1 MARDFVIGCVGKPS
15 SGKSTFFNAVCV
27 NPTAKTAAHPFT
39 TIEPNHGVAFFTT
52 ECPCTRYNVQCAPA
66 FGSCK
71 NGVRKVPVKLLDV
84 AGLIPGANEGRGI
97 GNKFLDDLRHADV
110 LMHIIDVSG
119 RTNEKGDAT
128 IGYDPSGDHMW
139 LVEEIEL
146 WIFNNLMPKWATMAR
161 RHVMKQDNVVKTLH
175 AKVSGYMAT
184 EGLVARVL
192 DAMGVKHAQFV
203 DLSLWNEKQI
213 RNFVSVFVQERFK
226 FVLVLNKI
234 DSEGDTD
241 ENALKICQRHPD
253 VPSVMCSA
261 LAMCFLRKMQAQGY
275 IDYCEGDSDFYMRG
289 DSDDDPRNGRLKLPD
304 DKLRN
309 RLNNIRDLVLYRF
322 GSTGVTRA
330 LNAATKAAGIVCVF
344 PVKNLKTFGDDDD
357 SRKAFRECVTVM
369 PGTTVRDFAN
379 SLHAEIGRNFC
390 KALGASGMQLSEDK
404 VLTSEDNVISIIT
417 KGMQTSS

>member
-27 NPTAKTAAHPFT
+27 NPNAKTAAHPFT

-52 ECPCTRYNVQCAPA
+52 DCPCVKYNVQCAPS
-66 FGSCK
+66 FGSCRR
-71 NGVRKVPVKLLDV
+71 GVRRVPVKLLDV

-128 IGYDPSGDHMW
+128 IGYDPSGDHVW

-146 WIFNNLMPKWATMAR
+146 WIFNNLLPKWATMAK
-161 RHVMKQDNVVKTLH
+161 RHAMKKES
-175 AKVSGYMAT
+175 A
-184 EGLVARVL
+184 
-192 DAMGVKHAQFV
+192 
-203 DLSLWNEKQI
+203 
-213 RNFVSVFVQERFK
+213 VSVFVQERFK

-234 DSEGDTD
+234 DSEGETD
-241 ENALKICQRHPD
+241 LNTLKICQRHPD
-253 VPSVMCSA
+253 VPSV
-261 LAMCFLRKMQAQGY
+261 GY
-275 IDYCEGDSDFYMRG
+275 IDYFEGESDFYMHG
-289 DSDDDPRNGRLKLPD
+289 DADDDPRNSILKPAD

-330 LNAATKAAGIVCVF
+330 LNEATKAAGILCIY
-344 PVKNLKTFGDDDD
+344 PVKNLKSFGDDDN
-357 SRKAFRECVTVM
+357 SNKAFRECVTVM
-369 PGTTVRDFAN
+369 PGTTVREFAYMMH
-379 SLHAEIGRNFC
+379 SEIGRNFC
-390 KALGASGMQLSEDK
+390 KAMGASGMQLAEDK
-404 VLTSEDNVISIIT
+404 VLTAEDNVISIIT
-417 KGMQTSS
+417 KAAQATT